1 MTSRSNY
8 RDYPPLA
15 RSGFYGGYDGY
26 RGYPGY
32 PGYGGY
38 GYPRGGLYPG

>member
-1 MTSRSNY
+1 MTSRPTY

-26 RGYPGY
+26 RGYQGY

>member
-1 MTSRSNY
+1 MTSRQTY

-15 RSGFYGGYDGY
+15 RSGIYGGYDGY

-38 GYPRGGLYPG
+38 GYPRGSLYPG